1 MIINPIQWPSI
12 VYPKKEQ
19 PLIPRVKRITPT
31 NWPDKS
37 LKRLLQDIKKEK

>member
-1 MIINPIQWPSI
+1 VIITPIQWSSI

-19 PLIPRVKRITPT
+19 PLIPRVERITPLK
-31 NWPDKS
+31 WPDKA